1 MIAGANG
8 NDEAGCSC
16 GDNEVGGGDG
26 DVATD
31 ALGMGGGVDGAAGGL
46 GVSLLGVISSSSS
59 SWSSSCFIVF
69 VGSMSFIISPRPL
82 LSRRSSE

>member
-16 GDNEVGGGDG
+16 GDDEGGGGDG

-31 ALGMGGGVDGAAGGL
+31 ALRIGGGVDGAAGGL
-46 GVSLLGVISSSSS
+46 GESLIEDISSSSS
-59 SWSSSCFIVF
+59 SCSSVFIV
-69 VGSMSFIISPRPL
+69 VLGSVSFMISPRPL